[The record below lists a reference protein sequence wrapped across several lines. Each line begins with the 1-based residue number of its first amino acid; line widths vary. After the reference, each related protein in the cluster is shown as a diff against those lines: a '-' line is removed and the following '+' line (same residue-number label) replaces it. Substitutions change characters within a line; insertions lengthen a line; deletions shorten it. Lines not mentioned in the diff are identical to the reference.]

1 MLTDALLDCYS
12 LNSGSMLHASSPQ
25 REAALKELEAS
36 ENGFREN
43 LLLPWQDSPFQHSRV
58 RIKLRGGLKHC
69 EIVSPQADELSN
81 RSYGFH
87 FVVAF
92 FFSFPQIKH
101 DVRQQ
106 RFIFGSKQRVTF
118 KHTLSVQCNAS

>member
-92 FFSFPQIKH
+92 FFFFPSDKTRCETAAIHIWKQTAC
-101 DVRQQ
+101 DVQTHP
-106 RFIFGSKQRVTF
+106 IS
-118 KHTLSVQCNAS
+118 SV

>member
-12 LNSGSMLHASSPQ
+12 LNSGSMLHASSPL
-25 REAALKELEAS
+25 REAALKEREAS

-92 FFSFPQIKH
+92 FFFFPSDKTRCETATIHIWKQTAC
-101 DVRQQ
+101 DVQTHP
-106 RFIFGSKQRVTF
+106 IS
-118 KHTLSVQCNAS
+118 SV

>member
-25 REAALKELEAS
+25 RETALKEREAS

-92 FFSFPQIKH
+92 FFSLSLRQTRCETAAIHIWKQTAC
-101 DVRQQ
+101 DVQTHP
-106 RFIFGSKQRVTF
+106 IS
-118 KHTLSVQCNAS
+118 SV